1 MVSVTNAQGDRDPA
15 GIFRQ
20 AVETGRPV
28 LLVFSGSD
36 WCLPCIRLQK
46 MILHDSG
53 FTRYAEQHL
62 LLLIADFPQQKK
74 LTERQVQWN
83 GELAA
88 EFNPEGIFP
97 RLLLLKPD
105 RSIVTLPDWEHYSP
119 TLFIRQL
126 QNAIQ
131 QAGMTKEY
139 SRQEKLMGSAF
150 EFIIEAAGD
159 ETGRQLLD
167 ACVNEVRRIEQKLT
181 EFDEGSETAL
191 INRMAGMEPVT
202 VSGET
207 YALLQRCHD
216 ISVLTGGAFDI
227 SAGVLKK
234 LYRFKKES
242 TGLPD
247 PASIRKQLSLA
258 GYKKIKLLPGNRVL
272 LEKPGMHI
280 GFGAIGKGY
289 AADKV
294 RALMQ
299 QQGVP
304 SGVIN
309 ASGDL
314 TAWGNRKD
322 GQPWKTG
329 IAHPA
334 EPGTIIGWLHLG
346 NRAIATSGDYEQFFM
361 VNGTRYSHTIDPV
374 TGYPAR
380 GISSVTVISPA
391 AELSDALATAVSI
404 KGVRRGLD
412 MINQLPETHC
422 IIVDDQ
428 DRVFY
433 SKNIDFHAA

>member
-181 EFDEGSETAL
+181 EFDEGSE
-191 INRMAGMEPVT
+191 
-202 VSGET
+202 S
-207 YALLQRCHD
+207 
-216 ISVLTGGAFDI
+216 
-227 SAGVLKK
+227 
-234 LYRFKKES
+234 
-242 TGLPD
+242 
-247 PASIRKQLSLA
+247 
-258 GYKKIKLLPGNRVL
+258 
-272 LEKPGMHI
+272 
-280 GFGAIGKGY
+280 
-289 AADKV
+289 
-294 RALMQ
+294 
-299 QQGVP
+299 
-304 SGVIN
+304 
-309 ASGDL
+309 
-314 TAWGNRKD
+314 
-322 GQPWKTG
+322 
-329 IAHPA
+329 
-334 EPGTIIGWLHLG
+334 
-346 NRAIATSGDYEQFFM
+346 
-361 VNGTRYSHTIDPV
+361 
-374 TGYPAR
+374 
-380 GISSVTVISPA
+380 
-391 AELSDALATAVSI
+391 
-404 KGVRRGLD
+404 
-412 MINQLPETHC
+412 
-422 IIVDDQ
+422 
-428 DRVFY
+428 
-433 SKNIDFHAA
+433 